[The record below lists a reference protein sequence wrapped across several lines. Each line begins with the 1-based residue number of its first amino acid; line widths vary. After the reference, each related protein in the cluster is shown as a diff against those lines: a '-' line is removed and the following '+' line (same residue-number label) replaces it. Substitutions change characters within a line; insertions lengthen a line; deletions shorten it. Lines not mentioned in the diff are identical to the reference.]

1 MRTDGRD
8 GVNLDFTDLIFLK
21 HSDAARMALA
31 VRCAE
36 VCRFPA
42 DSRSGGIENRHFARN
57 GRTFPVVW
65 RRVHPFQRPL
75 PQCNHADVLDAQNR
89 SASLVDGS
97 WTGFWLHSIQVG
109 IQLHRPILRASPAT
123 PSGILAAFGSFSLGV
138 NTVIMTISPI
148 TARPLLIG
156 Q

>member
-8 GVNLDFTDLIFLK
+8 GGNLDLTDLIFLQ

-42 DSRSGGIENRHFARN
+42 DSRSGRFENRHFARN

-89 SASLVDGS
+89 SASLVDGP
-97 WTGFWLHSIQVG
+97 WTGLRLHSIQVG
-109 IQLHRPILRASPAT
+109 IQLHRLIQPASRT
-123 PSGILAAFGSFSLGV
+123 RSGILAAFGSFCLGI